1 MHKSVLSLFLSSLLA
16 TLLGG
21 AAYGQDWRE
30 PNPNQANGYHATEAE
45 NHYHG
50 NYHEPAQVQNGYRAS
65 EARSHYGGSRFEP
78 SGGWDYQNNSG
89 PGSAF
94 SNERSSNG
102 GPGSAF
108 SNASAYS
115 NASAFRNGGPEN
127 TLTERLRRSA
137 RWQQNYRNLAAAG
150 YVPGGT
156 SSERA
161 NTAASGGFASFASRL
176 STFEPM
182 IQREQAMRQRAIQS
196 IEDGHGGF
204 NRIYQGE

>member
-1 MHKSVLSLFLSSLLA
+1 MHKLVLSVVFSNLLA
-16 TLLGG
+16 TLLVG
-21 AAYGQDWRE
+21 AVCAQNWRE

-65 EARSHYGGSRFEP
+65 EARSHYNGSRFEP
-78 SGGWDYQNNSG
+78 SNGWDEQNNSG

-94 SNERSSNG
+94 SNERFSSG

-115 NASAFRNGGPEN
+115 NTSAFRNGGPEN

-156 SSERA
+156 SSHA
-161 NTAASGGFASFASRL
+161 TTAASGGMFANFASRL

-182 IQREQAMRQRAIQS
+182 IQREQAMRQRAIQN